1 MKILI
6 KIVLFIFITFLLTP
20 TLVGMADDEID
31 ISCFYNLA
39 EEEETNPTVQ
49 EVKVIPFLSYHF
61 YHLYYVSALTFNV
74 NLHHLLQYDNL
85 AHKIFSP
92 PPNLL

>member
-1 MKILI
+1 MKWVTKLMLL
-6 KIVLFIFITFLLTP
+6 LFLTFLSTP
-20 TLVGMADDEID
+20 TIVGMVDDDVE

-49 EVKVIPFLSYHF
+49 EVKILPFIQYSISKFFCYESF
-61 YHLYYVSALTFNV
+61 KFNV
-74 NLHHLLQYDNL
+74 KLIHFLDYDNL

-92 PPNLL
+92 PPNWL

>member
-6 KIVLFIFITFLLTP
+6 KIVLFIFITFLSTP
-20 TLVGMADDEID
+20 TLVGMADDKID

-39 EEEETNPTVQ
+39 EEEETNPTIQ
-49 EVKVIPFLSYHF
+49 EVKIISFLSYHF